1 VKVTPCTVTSLTT
14 GGSKILFCFVEKRMS
29 KIFFIV
35 RASASETFPLELKAS
50 EQVLA
55 DLARQ
60 RKYLINEK
68 FYK

>member
-1 VKVTPCTVTSLTT
+1 LLRK
-14 GGSKILFCFVEKRMS
+14 GWIKY
-29 KIFFIV
+29 FFIV

-60 RKYLINEK
+60 RKYLINEN